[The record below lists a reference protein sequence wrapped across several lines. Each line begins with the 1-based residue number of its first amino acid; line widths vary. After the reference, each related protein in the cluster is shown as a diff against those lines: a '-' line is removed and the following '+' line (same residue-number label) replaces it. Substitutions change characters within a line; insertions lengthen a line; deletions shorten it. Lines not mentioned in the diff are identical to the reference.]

1 MNGDE
6 EPSWASST
14 PAAEAATGAPPSSS
28 SSSASAGLGGGDA
41 TAAASS
47 TAGKKASKISK
58 DNIAGSILG
67 SMNATKK
74 TKEITAAAAAANQE
88 EEQDLTKTILFMRVV
103 NMAASVLLVTCS
115 VSVCVCASGL
125 VCNYFQS
132 DAYLECTPGWII
144 STLLPYC
151 SHASLTFAC
160 PHPLLRVIMAS
171 SSSLLL
177 KHRSFNSL
185 ASPPS
190 PFGSPP
196 STPPAVVYSSAVSRH
211 N

>member
-14 PAAEAATGAPPSSS
+14 PTAEAATGAPPSSS

-74 TKEITAAAAAANQE
+74 TKEITTAAAANQE

-132 DAYLECTPGWII
+132 DAYL
-144 STLLPYC
+144 
-151 SHASLTFAC
+151 
-160 PHPLLRVIMAS
+160 
-171 SSSLLL
+171 
-177 KHRSFNSL
+177 
-185 ASPPS
+185 
-190 PFGSPP
+190 
-196 STPPAVVYSSAVSRH
+196 
-211 N
+211 